1 MSNLSIRAKLVIVT
15 ILTIIG
21 FIILVLF
28 NYQSNTRLDYLNNV
42 ESSVEK
48 LQTDILNL
56 RKHEKDFL
64 LRKDL
69 KYLKLFDERFEQLK
83 EDREV
88 VKKEFIKLEIDLGKI
103 NYFYKISDSYK
114 KEFNKLVSLQVE
126 IGLSPSEKLYGNLR
140 SSVHAVQADAKKDA
154 NFELLSM
161 IFNLRKLEKDFMLR
175 KDLKYIGYFKL
186 AMKELFETTRLLDE
200 KQIIN
205 LKDYQSDLLEI
216 VKKDVELGLNNKS
229 GIKAKLYDIVVDTEN
244 SIKEMVKNIR
254 IKINK
259 ESDDLVLYNLSIAA
273 LIIFI
278 ISFIIYFISKNII
291 SSINNFQ
298 SGLIGFFKYLNRDVE
313 TVNELKITGKDEI
326 NTMAL
331 IINDNIKTI
340 KIDLDKD
347 KSIIHE
353 TIDALSHYEQGDF
366 SSKIN
371 TKSSNPALN
380 DLTEVINKMSRN
392 LERNIDSILVVFEEF
407 ENFDYTKQVS
417 TKGIKAHLE
426 KLAIGVNDLGLNIS
440 TLLKK
445 SLEIGLT
452 LDDSSDKLITNVDIL
467 NKSSTEAAMSLEET
481 AAALEE
487 VTSTIISNAQNVK
500 EMSAYAQEL
509 NDSAKSGQELAQNT
523 TQAME
528 DITKQVTFINESISI
543 IDQIAFQTNIL
554 SLNAAVEAATAGE
567 AGKGFAVVAQEVRNL
582 ASRSAEAAKEIK
594 ELVENATIKATE
606 GKNISSEMIT
616 GYESLL
622 DNISNSTKKIEEI
635 STASK
640 EQETAITQINDAIN
654 RLDQQ
659 TQENAATAAKTHTIA
674 VETDVIAK
682 EIVSDANSKNF
693 IGKDSVQS
701 MVREKPVKQ
710 SVRMP
715 LHKEEK
721 AVHSKDDKEWESF

>member
-1 MSNLSIRAKLVIVT
+1 MSNLSIRVKLLIVT

-21 FIILVLF
+21 FIVLVLF
-28 NYQSNTRLDYLNNV
+28 NYQSNMRLDYLNNV

-48 LQTDILNL
+48 LQTEILKL

-69 KYLKLFDERFEQLK
+69 KYLKSFNKGFSKLK
-83 EDREV
+83 EHRDI
-88 VKKEFIKLEIDLGKI
+88 VKEEFVKLELDLGKI
-103 NYFYKISDSYK
+103 NKFYKISDSYEDK
-114 KEFNKLVSLQVE
+114 FHKLVSLQVQ
-126 IGLSPSEKLYGNLR
+126 IGLHPREKLYGNLR
-140 SSVHAVQADAKKDA
+140 ASVHKVQSNAKKNA
-154 NFELLSM
+154 NFELLSS
-161 IFNLRKLEKDFMLR
+161 IYNLRKHEKDFMLR
-175 KDLKYIGYFKL
+175 KDLKYITSFKL
-186 AMKELFETTRLLDE
+186 AMSNLLKTTRLLDE

-205 LKDYQSDLLEI
+205 LKDYQSDLLEL
-216 VKKDVELGLNNKS
+216 VNKDVALGLTSNSGLKAYLNEIVLETEKS
-229 GIKAKLYDIVVDTEN
+229 IL
-244 SIKEMVKNIR
+244 EMVKNIR
-254 IKINK
+254 IIINK
-259 ESDDLVLYNLSIAA
+259 ESDELVLYNLTIAV
-273 LIIFI
+273 LIILFI
-278 ISFIIYFISKNII
+278 SLMIFLISKNII

-298 SGLIGFFKYLNRDVE
+298 SGLVAFFKYLNREVSTVE
-313 TVNELKITGKDEI
+313 ELRITGKDEI

-331 IINDNIKTI
+331 IINDNIKII

-347 KSIIHE
+347 KRIISE

-509 NDSAKSGQELAQNT
+509 NDSAKSGQKLAQNT

-682 EIVSDANSKNF
+682 EIVSEANSKNF

-701 MVREKPVKQ
+701 MVRKKPVKQ
-710 SVRMP
+710 DVRMQ

-721 AVHSKDDKEWESF
+721 VVHTKDDKEWESF